1 MKITIGQCANQEK
14 NRTRKILYSH
24 FVRILAVVLQTCSNS
39 QLPYVKPLSLWNLYR
54 IIKTMVI
61 FFANETNQI
70 VVIME

>member
-24 FVRILAVVLQTCSNS
+24 FVRILAVVLQTSSNS
-39 QLPYVKPLSLWNLYR
+39 QLPYIKPLSLWNLYR

-61 FFANETNQI
+61 FFPNETNQI